1 MNMTQGFITGN
12 HWLEPVWPSPGFP
25 ASILRTAETLSFR
38 AGKLTGLLPETTAMR
53 IGELMRITNSYYSNL
68 IEGQYTEPATLSAR
82 VPRRDAK
89 ELRELAENHI
99 GVQALLER
107 AVRRPKTVDAPWG
120 IFFAPEFIS
129 AIHRRLFAGA
139 SAEELLLSD
148 GRLLTPGQLRDAA
161 ERNVLVGDRAA
172 PAWKSV
178 TPMLKRLQL
187 VYGRQPDLTSRILSA
202 LAYHHRL
209 AFVHPFEDGNGRVV
223 RMITHLQLMRL
234 GLASPL
240 WSLSRGLARKQDEYY
255 GRLRAADQPRRGD
268 LDGRGQ
274 LTQGGLFEFVEF
286 MLQVCIDQME
296 YVEQAMDL
304 VTLRQ
309 RLERVIGLERR
320 FVESGVKQEMAKAI
334 HILLTQG
341 EIARADFKIFS
352 GLHDRVA
359 SDQLKKLIDLG
370 VVEAPSAKSR
380 SVFPGLP
387 VWFAQ
392 MIFPDLHRR
401 FY

>member
-1 MNMTQGFITGN
+1 MTPQFISGN

-38 AGKLTGLLPETTAMR
+38 AGKLTGLLPENTAIR
-53 IGELMRITNSYYSNL
+53 IGGLMRITNSYYSNL
-68 IEGQYTEPATLSAR
+68 IEGQFTEPATLSAR
-82 VPRRDAK
+82 IPRRDSK
-89 ELRELAENHI
+89 QLRELAESHI
-99 GVQALLER
+99 GVQELLER
-107 AVRRPKTVDAPWG
+107 AVRRPKSIEASWG
-120 IFFAPEFIS
+120 VFFAPELIS
-129 AIHRRLFAGA
+129 VIHRRLFASA
-139 SAEELLLSD
+139 SDEDLRLSD
-148 GRLLTPGQLRDAA
+148 GRLLVPGQLRDAA
-161 ERNVLVGDRAA
+161 QRNVLVGDHAA
-172 PAWKSV
+172 PAWESV
-178 TPMLKRLQL
+178 TPMLKRLQQ
-187 VYGRQPDLTSRILSA
+187 VYGGQPDQTSRVLSA

-223 RMITHLQLMRL
+223 RMATHLQLMRL

-274 LTQGGLFEFVEF
+274 LTQRGLFEFVEF
-286 MLQVCIDQME
+286 MLQVCIDQMD
-296 YVEQAMDL
+296 YVEQSMGL
-304 VTLRQ
+304 VSLRQ
-309 RLERVIGLERR
+309 RLERVIGLESR
-320 FVESGVKQEMAKAI
+320 FIESGVKQDMAKAI

-341 EIARADFKIFS
+341 EVARADFKTFS

-359 SDQLKKLIDLG
+359 SDQLKKLIDMG

-380 SVFPGLP
+380 SIFPGLP

>member
-1 MNMTQGFITGN
+1 MSGN

-38 AGKLTGLLPETTAMR
+38 AGKLTGLLPENTAIR
-53 IGELMRITNSYYSNL
+53 IGGLMRITNSYYSNL
-68 IEGQYTEPATLSAR
+68 IEGQFTEPATLSTR
-82 VPRRDAK
+82 VPRRDSK
-89 ELRELAENHI
+89 QLRELAESHI

-107 AVRRPKTVDAPWG
+107 TVRRPKSFDAPWSV
-120 IFFAPEFIS
+120 FFAPEFIS
-129 AIHRRLFAGA
+129 VIHRRLFTGA
-139 SAEELLLSD
+139 SDDDLRLSD
-148 GRLLTPGQLRDAA
+148 GRLMVPGQLRDSAQ
-161 ERNVLVGDRAA
+161 RNVLVGDHAA
-172 PAWKSV
+172 PAWESV
-178 TPMLKRLQL
+178 APMLTRLQQ
-187 VYGRQPDLTSRILSA
+187 VYGGQPDLTSRILSA

-209 AFVHPFEDGNGRVV
+209 AFIHPFEDGNGRVV
-223 RMITHLQLMRL
+223 RIITHLQLMRL

-286 MLQVCIDQME
+286 MLQVCIYQME
-296 YVEQAMDL
+296 YVEQAMGL
-304 VTLRQ
+304 VSLRQ
-309 RLERVIGLERR
+309 RLERVIGLEER
-320 FVESGVKQEMAKAI
+320 FIGAGVKPEMAKAI

-380 SVFPGLP
+380 SIFPGLP

>member
-1 MNMTQGFITGN
+1 MTQKFISGN
-12 HWLEPVWPSPGFP
+12 HWLEPIWPSPGFP
-25 ASILRTAETLSFR
+25 ASILRMAETLSFR
-38 AGKLTGLLPETTAMR
+38 AGKLTGLLHENTAVR
-53 IGELMRITNSYYSNL
+53 IGGLMRITNSYYSNL
-68 IEGQYTEPATLSAR
+68 IEGQFTEPVTLSAR
-82 VPRRDAK
+82 VPRRNSK
-89 ELRELAENHI
+89 ELRELAESHI

-107 AVRRPKTVDAPWG
+107 AVRRSQSIEAPWG
-120 IFFAPEFIS
+120 VFFAPELVS
-129 AIHRRLFAGA
+129 VIHRRLFAGA
-139 SAEELLLSD
+139 SDDDLRLSD
-148 GRLLTPGQLRDAA
+148 GRLLVPGQLRDTAQ
-161 ERNVLVGDRAA
+161 RNVLVGDHAA
-172 PAWKSV
+172 PAWESV
-178 TPMLKRLQL
+178 APMLTRLQQ
-187 VYGRQPDLTSRILSA
+187 VYGGQPDLTSRILSA

-240 WSLSRGLARKQDEYY
+240 WSLSRGVARKQDEYY

-296 YVEQAMDL
+296 YVEHAMDL
-304 VTLRQ
+304 ISLRQ

-320 FVESGVKQEMAKAI
+320 FIESGVKQEMAKAI

-341 EIARADFKIFS
+341 AVARADFKIFS

-359 SDQLKKLIDLG
+359 SDQLKKLIDIG

-380 SVFPGLP
+380 SIFPGLP

-392 MIFPDLHRR
+392 LIFPDIHRR

>member
-1 MNMTQGFITGN
+1 MAQQFISGN
-12 HWLEPVWPSPGFP
+12 HWLEPIWPSSGFP

-38 AGKLTGLLPETTAMR
+38 AGKLTGLLPENTAMR
-53 IGELMRITNSYYSNL
+53 IGGLMRITNSYYSNL
-68 IEGQYTEPATLSAR
+68 IEGQYTEPVTLSAR
-82 VPRRDAK
+82 VPRRDSK
-89 ELRELAENHI
+89 ELRELAESHI
-99 GVQALLER
+99 GVQELLER
-107 AVRRPKTVDAPWG
+107 VVRRPKAVDAPWSV
-120 IFFAPEFIS
+120 FFAPEFMS
-129 AIHRRLFAGA
+129 VIHRRLFVGAGDKD
-139 SAEELLLSD
+139 LRLSD
-148 GRLLTPGQLRDAA
+148 GRLLAPGQLRDTAK
-161 ERNVLVGDRAA
+161 RNVLVGDHAA
-172 PAWKSV
+172 PAWESV
-178 TPMLKRLQL
+178 TPMLKRLQH
-187 VYGRQPDLTSRILSA
+187 VYGGQPDLTSRILSS
-202 LAYHHRL
+202 LSYHHRL

-240 WSLSRGLARKQDEYY
+240 WSLSRGLARKQEEYY

-296 YVEQAMDL
+296 YVEKAMDL

-309 RLERVIGLERR
+309 RLERVIGLEGV

-359 SDQLKKLIDLG
+359 SDQLKKLIDMG

-380 SVFPGLP
+380 SIYPGLP

>member
-1 MNMTQGFITGN
+1 MAQQFISGN
-12 HWLEPVWPSPGFP
+12 HWLEPIWPSPGFP

-38 AGKLTGLLPETTAMR
+38 AGKLTGLLPENTATR
-53 IGELMRITNSYYSNL
+53 IGGLMRITNSYYSNL
-68 IEGQYTEPATLSAR
+68 IEGQYTEPVTLSAR
-82 VPRRDAK
+82 VPRRDSK
-89 ELRELAENHI
+89 ELRELAESHI
-99 GVQALLER
+99 GVQELLER
-107 AVRRPKTVDAPWG
+107 VVRRPKAVDAPWSV
-120 IFFAPEFIS
+120 FFAPEFMS
-129 AIHRRLFAGA
+129 VIHRRLFVGAGDKD
-139 SAEELLLSD
+139 LRLSD
-148 GRLLTPGQLRDAA
+148 GRLLAPGQLRDTAK
-161 ERNVLVGDRAA
+161 RNVLVGDHAA
-172 PAWKSV
+172 PAWESV
-178 TPMLKRLQL
+178 TPMLKRLQH
-187 VYGRQPDLTSRILSA
+187 VYGGQPDLTSRILSS
-202 LAYHHRL
+202 LSYHHRL

-234 GLASPL
+234 ALASPL
-240 WSLSRGLARKQDEYY
+240 WSLSRGLARKQEEYY

-296 YVEQAMDL
+296 YVEKAMDL

-309 RLERVIGLERR
+309 RLERVIGLEGV

-359 SDQLKKLIDLG
+359 SDQLKKLIDMG

-380 SVFPGLP
+380 SIYPGLP

>member
-1 MNMTQGFITGN
+1 MTQKFISGN
-12 HWLEPVWPSPGFP
+12 HWLEPIWPSPGFP
-25 ASILRTAETLSFR
+25 ASILRMAETLSFR
-38 AGKLTGLLPETTAMR
+38 AGKLTGLLHENTAVR
-53 IGELMRITNSYYSNL
+53 IGGLMRITNSYYSNL
-68 IEGQYTEPATLSAR
+68 IEGQFTEPATLSAR
-82 VPRRDAK
+82 VPRRNSK
-89 ELRELAENHI
+89 ELRELAESHI

-107 AVRRPKTVDAPWG
+107 AVRRSQSIEAPWG
-120 IFFAPEFIS
+120 VFFAPELVS
-129 AIHRRLFAGA
+129 VIHRRLFAGA
-139 SAEELLLSD
+139 RDDDLRLSD
-148 GRLLTPGQLRDAA
+148 GRLLMPGQLRDTAQ
-161 ERNVLVGDRAA
+161 RNVLVGDHAA
-172 PAWKSV
+172 PAWESV
-178 TPMLKRLQL
+178 APMLTRLQQ
-187 VYGRQPDLTSRILSA
+187 VYGGQPDLTSRILSA

-240 WSLSRGLARKQDEYY
+240 WSLSRGVARKQDEYY

-296 YVEQAMDL
+296 YVEHAMDL
-304 VTLRQ
+304 ISLRQ

-320 FVESGVKQEMAKAI
+320 FIEAGVKQEMAKAI

-341 EIARADFKIFS
+341 EVARADFKIFS

-359 SDQLKKLIDLG
+359 SDQLKKLIDIG

-380 SVFPGLP
+380 SIFPGLP

-392 MIFPDLHRR
+392 LIFPDLHRR

>member
-1 MNMTQGFITGN
+1 MTQKFISGN
-12 HWLEPVWPSPGFP
+12 QWLEPIWPSPGFP
-25 ASILRTAETLSFR
+25 ASILRMAETLSFR
-38 AGKLTGLLPETTAMR
+38 AGKLTGLLHENTAVR
-53 IGELMRITNSYYSNL
+53 IGGLMRITNSYYSNL
-68 IEGQYTEPATLSAR
+68 IEGQFTEPATLSAR
-82 VPRRDAK
+82 VPRRNSK
-89 ELRELAENHI
+89 ELRELAESHI

-107 AVRRPKTVDAPWG
+107 AVRRSQSIEAPWG
-120 IFFAPEFIS
+120 VFFAPELVS
-129 AIHRRLFAGA
+129 VIHRRLFAGA
-139 SAEELLLSD
+139 RDDDLRLSD
-148 GRLLTPGQLRDAA
+148 GRLLVPGQLRDTAQ
-161 ERNVLVGDRAA
+161 RNVLVGDHAA
-172 PAWKSV
+172 PAWESAA
-178 TPMLKRLQL
+178 PMLTRLQQ
-187 VYGRQPDLTSRILSA
+187 VYGGQPDLTSRILSA

-240 WSLSRGLARKQDEYY
+240 WSLSRGVARKQDEYY

-296 YVEQAMDL
+296 YVEHAMDL
-304 VTLRQ
+304 ISLRQ

-320 FVESGVKQEMAKAI
+320 FIEAGVKQEMAKAI

-341 EIARADFKIFS
+341 EVARADFKIFS

-380 SVFPGLP
+380 SIFPGLP

-392 MIFPDLHRR
+392 LIFPDLHRR

>member
-1 MNMTQGFITGN
+1 MAQLFIAGN

-38 AGKLTGLLPETTAMR
+38 AGKLTGSLHEHTAAR
-53 IGELMRITNSYYSNL
+53 IGGLMRITNSYYSNL
-68 IEGQYTEPATLSAR
+68 IEGQFTEPATLSAR
-82 VPRRDAK
+82 LPRRDAK
-89 ELRELAENHI
+89 ALRELAESHI

-107 AVRRPKTVDAPWG
+107 ALRRPKTAEAPWSV
-120 IFFAPEFIS
+120 FFAPEFIS
-129 AIHRRLFAGA
+129 VIHRRLFADA
-139 SAEELLLSD
+139 SDDDLRLTD
-148 GRLLTPGQLRDAA
+148 GRLLVPGQLRDTAQ
-161 ERNVLVGDRAA
+161 RNVLVGDHAA
-172 PAWKSV
+172 PAWESV
-178 TPMLKRLQL
+178 TPMLTRLQH
-187 VYGRQPDLTSRILSA
+187 VYGGQPDLTSRILGA

-223 RMITHLQLMRL
+223 RMVTHLQLMRL

-255 GRLRAADQPRRGD
+255 ARLRSADQPRRGD

-274 LTQGGLFEFVEF
+274 LTQSGLFEFVEF

-296 YVEQAMDL
+296 YVERAMDL
-304 VTLRQ
+304 VSLRQ

-320 FVESGVKQEMAKAI
+320 FVDAGVKQEMAKAI

-341 EIARADFKIFS
+341 EIARADFKTFS

-359 SDQLKKLIDLG
+359 SEQLRRLIEMG
-370 VVEAPSAKSR
+370 VVEVPSAKSR

-392 MIFPDLHRR
+392 MVFPDLHRR
-401 FY
+401 FH

>member
-1 MNMTQGFITGN
+1 MAQQFISGN
-12 HWLEPVWPSPGFP
+12 HWLEPIWPSPGFP

-38 AGKLTGLLPETTAMR
+38 AGKLTGLLPENTATR
-53 IGELMRITNSYYSNL
+53 IGGLMRITNSYYSNL

-82 VPRRDAK
+82 VPRRDSK
-89 ELRELAENHI
+89 ELRELAESHI
-99 GVQALLER
+99 GVQELLER
-107 AVRRPKTVDAPWG
+107 VVRRPKAVDAPWG
-120 IFFAPEFIS
+120 VFFAPEFMS
-129 AIHRRLFAGA
+129 VIHRRLFAGA
-139 SAEELLLSD
+139 GDKDLRLSD
-148 GRLLTPGQLRDAA
+148 GRLLAPGQLRDTAK
-161 ERNVLVGDRAA
+161 RNVLVGDHAA
-172 PAWKSV
+172 PAWESV
-178 TPMLKRLQL
+178 TPMLKRLQH
-187 VYGRQPDLTSRILSA
+187 VYGGQPDLTSRILSS
-202 LAYHHRL
+202 LSYHHRL

-240 WSLSRGLARKQDEYY
+240 WSLSRGLARKQEEYY

-296 YVEQAMDL
+296 YVEKAMDL

-309 RLERVIGLERR
+309 RLERVIGLEGV

-341 EIARADFKIFS
+341 EIARADFKTFS

-359 SDQLKKLIDLG
+359 SDQLKKLIDMG

-380 SVFPGLP
+380 SIYPGLP

>member
-1 MNMTQGFITGN
+1 MSGN

-38 AGKLTGLLPETTAMR
+38 AGKLTGLLPENTAIR
-53 IGELMRITNSYYSNL
+53 IGGLMRITNSYYSNL
-68 IEGQYTEPATLSAR
+68 IEGQFTEPATLSTR
-82 VPRRDAK
+82 VPRRDSK
-89 ELRELAENHI
+89 QLRELAESHI

-107 AVRRPKTVDAPWG
+107 TVRRPKSFDAPWSV
-120 IFFAPEFIS
+120 FFAPEFIS
-129 AIHRRLFAGA
+129 VIHRRLFTGA
-139 SAEELLLSD
+139 SDDDLRLSD
-148 GRLLTPGQLRDAA
+148 GRLMVPGQLRDSAQ
-161 ERNVLVGDRAA
+161 RNVLVGDHAA
-172 PAWKSV
+172 PAWESV
-178 TPMLKRLQL
+178 APMLTRLQQ
-187 VYGRQPDLTSRILSA
+187 VYGGQPDLTSRILSA

-209 AFVHPFEDGNGRVV
+209 AFIHPFEDGNGRVV
-223 RMITHLQLMRL
+223 RIITHLQLMRL

-296 YVEQAMDL
+296 YVEQAMGL
-304 VTLRQ
+304 ISLRQ
-309 RLERVIGLERR
+309 RLERVIGLEER
-320 FVESGVKQEMAKAI
+320 FIGAGVKPEMAKAI

-380 SVFPGLP
+380 SIFPGLP

>member
-1 MNMTQGFITGN
+1 MTQKFISGN
-12 HWLEPVWPSPGFP
+12 HWLEPIWPSPGFP
-25 ASILRTAETLSFR
+25 ASILRMAETLSFR
-38 AGKLTGLLPETTAMR
+38 AGKLTGLLHENTAVR
-53 IGELMRITNSYYSNL
+53 IGGLMRITNSYYSNL
-68 IEGQYTEPATLSAR
+68 IEGQFTEPATLSAR
-82 VPRRDAK
+82 VPRRNSK
-89 ELRELAENHI
+89 ELRELAESHI

-107 AVRRPKTVDAPWG
+107 AVRRSQSIEAPWG
-120 IFFAPEFIS
+120 VFFAPELVS
-129 AIHRRLFAGA
+129 VIHRRLFAGA
-139 SAEELLLSD
+139 RDDDLRLSD
-148 GRLLTPGQLRDAA
+148 GRLLVPGQLRDTAQ
-161 ERNVLVGDRAA
+161 RNVLVGDHAA
-172 PAWKSV
+172 PAWESV
-178 TPMLKRLQL
+178 APMLTRLQQ
-187 VYGRQPDLTSRILSA
+187 VYGGQPDLTSRILSA

-240 WSLSRGLARKQDEYY
+240 WSLSRGVALKQDEYY

-296 YVEQAMDL
+296 YVEHAMDL
-304 VTLRQ
+304 ISLRQ

-320 FVESGVKQEMAKAI
+320 FIEAGVKQEMAKAI

-341 EIARADFKIFS
+341 EVARADFKIFS

-359 SDQLKKLIDLG
+359 SDQLKKLIDIG

-380 SVFPGLP
+380 SIFPGLP

-392 MIFPDLHRR
+392 LIFPDLHRR

>member
-1 MNMTQGFITGN
+1 MTQKFMSGN
-12 HWLEPVWPSPGFP
+12 HWLEPVWPSPSFP

-38 AGKLTGLLPETTAMR
+38 AGKLTGLLPENTAIR
-53 IGELMRITNSYYSNL
+53 IGGLMRITNSYYSNL
-68 IEGQYTEPATLSAR
+68 IEGQFTEPATLSTR
-82 VPRRDAK
+82 VPRRDSK
-89 ELRELAENHI
+89 QLRELAESHI

-107 AVRRPKTVDAPWG
+107 TVRRPKSFDAPWSV
-120 IFFAPEFIS
+120 FFAPEFIS
-129 AIHRRLFAGA
+129 VIHRRLFTGA
-139 SAEELLLSD
+139 SDDDLRLSD
-148 GRLLTPGQLRDAA
+148 GRLMVPGQLRDSAQ
-161 ERNVLVGDRAA
+161 RNVLVGDHAA
-172 PAWKSV
+172 PAWEFV
-178 TPMLKRLQL
+178 APMLTRLQQ
-187 VYGRQPDLTSRILSA
+187 VYGGQPDLTSRILSA

-209 AFVHPFEDGNGRVV
+209 AFIHPFEDGNGRVV

-296 YVEQAMDL
+296 YVEQAMGL
-304 VTLRQ
+304 VSLRQ
-309 RLERVIGLERR
+309 RLERVIGLEER
-320 FVESGVKQEMAKAI
+320 FIGAGVKPEMAKAI

-380 SVFPGLP
+380 SIFPGLP

>member
-1 MNMTQGFITGN
+1 MTQKFISGN
-12 HWLEPVWPSPGFP
+12 HWLEPIWPSPGFP
-25 ASILRTAETLSFR
+25 ASILRMAETLSFR
-38 AGKLTGLLPETTAMR
+38 AGKLTGLLHENTAVR
-53 IGELMRITNSYYSNL
+53 IGGLMRITNSYYSNL
-68 IEGQYTEPATLSAR
+68 IEGQFTEPATLSAR
-82 VPRRDAK
+82 VPRRNSK
-89 ELRELAENHI
+89 ELRELAESHI

-107 AVRRPKTVDAPWG
+107 AVRRSQSIEAPWG
-120 IFFAPEFIS
+120 VFFAPELVS
-129 AIHRRLFAGA
+129 VIHRRLFAGA
-139 SAEELLLSD
+139 SDDDLRLSD
-148 GRLLTPGQLRDAA
+148 GRLLVPGQLRDTAQ
-161 ERNVLVGDRAA
+161 RNV
-172 PAWKSV
+172 PAWESV
-178 TPMLKRLQL
+178 APMLTRLQQ
-187 VYGRQPDLTSRILSA
+187 VYGGQPDLTSRILSA

-240 WSLSRGLARKQDEYY
+240 WSLSRGVARKQDEYY

-296 YVEQAMDL
+296 YVEHAMDL
-304 VTLRQ
+304 ISLRQ

-320 FVESGVKQEMAKAI
+320 FIESGVKQEMAKAI

-341 EIARADFKIFS
+341 EVARADFKIFS

-359 SDQLKKLIDLG
+359 SDQLKKLIDIG

-380 SVFPGLP
+380 SIFPGLP

-392 MIFPDLHRR
+392 LIFPDLHRR

>member
-1 MNMTQGFITGN
+1 MTQKFISGN
-12 HWLEPVWPSPGFP
+12 HWLEPIWPSPGFP
-25 ASILRTAETLSFR
+25 ASILRMAETLSFR
-38 AGKLTGLLPETTAMR
+38 AGKLTGLLHENTAVR
-53 IGELMRITNSYYSNL
+53 IGGLMRITNSYYSNL
-68 IEGQYTEPATLSAR
+68 IEGQFTEPVTLSAR
-82 VPRRDAK
+82 VPRRNSK
-89 ELRELAENHI
+89 ELRELAESHI

-107 AVRRPKTVDAPWG
+107 AVRRSQSIEAPWG
-120 IFFAPEFIS
+120 VFFAPELVS
-129 AIHRRLFAGA
+129 VIHRRLFAGA
-139 SAEELLLSD
+139 SDDDLRLSD
-148 GRLLTPGQLRDAA
+148 GRLLVPGQLRDTAQ
-161 ERNVLVGDRAA
+161 RNV
-172 PAWKSV
+172 PAWESV
-178 TPMLKRLQL
+178 APMLTRLQQ
-187 VYGRQPDLTSRILSA
+187 VYGGQPDLTSRILSA

-240 WSLSRGLARKQDEYY
+240 WSLSRGVARKQDEYY

-296 YVEQAMDL
+296 YVEHAMDL
-304 VTLRQ
+304 ISLRQ

-320 FVESGVKQEMAKAI
+320 FIESGVKQEMAKAI

-341 EIARADFKIFS
+341 EVARADFKIFS

-359 SDQLKKLIDLG
+359 SDQLKKLIDIG
-370 VVEAPSAKSR
+370 VVEAPSVKSR
-380 SVFPGLP
+380 SIFPGLP

-392 MIFPDLHRR
+392 LIFPDLHRR

>member
-1 MNMTQGFITGN
+1 MPQQFISGN

-25 ASILRTAETLSFR
+25 ASIVRTAESLSFR
-38 AGKLTGLLPETTAMR
+38 AGKLTGLLPENTAVR
-53 IGELMRITNSYYSNL
+53 IGGLMRITNSYYSNL
-68 IEGQYTEPATLSAR
+68 IEGQFTEPATLSAR

-89 ELRELAENHI
+89 ELRELAESHI
-99 GVQALLER
+99 GVQELLER
-107 AVRRPKTVDAPWG
+107 AVRRQKSSEAPWSV
-120 IFFAPEFIS
+120 FFAPEVIS
-129 AIHRRLFAGA
+129 IIHRRLFTGA
-139 SAEELLLSD
+139 SDEDLQLSD
-148 GRLLTPGQLRDAA
+148 GRLLIPGQLRDTAH
-161 ERNVLVGDRAA
+161 RNVLVGDHAA
-172 PAWKSV
+172 PAWESV
-178 TPMLKRLQL
+178 IPMLKRLQQ
-187 VYGRQPDLTSRILSA
+187 VYGGQPDLTSRILA
-202 LAYHHRL
+202 TLAYHHRL

-240 WSLSRGLARKQDEYY
+240 WSLSRGLARKQNDYY
-255 GRLRAADQPRRGD
+255 ARLRAADQPRRGD

-304 VTLRQ
+304 VSLRQ
-309 RLERVIGLERR
+309 RLERVIGLEPR
-320 FVESGVKQEMAKAI
+320 FVAAGVKQDMAKAI

-341 EIARADFKIFS
+341 EVARADFKVFS

-359 SDQLKKLIDLG
+359 SDQLRKLIDMG

-380 SVFPGLP
+380 SIYPGLP

>member
-1 MNMTQGFITGN
+1 MSGN

-38 AGKLTGLLPETTAMR
+38 AGKLTGLLPENTAIR
-53 IGELMRITNSYYSNL
+53 IGGLMRITNSYYSNL
-68 IEGQYTEPATLSAR
+68 IEGQFTEPATLSTR
-82 VPRRDAK
+82 VPRRDSK
-89 ELRELAENHI
+89 ELRELAESHI

-107 AVRRPKTVDAPWG
+107 TVRRPKSIDAPWSV
-120 IFFAPEFIS
+120 FFAPEFIS
-129 AIHRRLFAGA
+129 VIHRRLFTGA
-139 SAEELLLSD
+139 SDDDLRLSD
-148 GRLLTPGQLRDAA
+148 GRLMVPGQLRDSAQ
-161 ERNVLVGDRAA
+161 RNVLVGDHAG
-172 PAWKSV
+172 PAWESV
-178 TPMLKRLQL
+178 APMLTRLQQ
-187 VYGRQPDLTSRILSA
+187 VYGGQPDLTSRILSA

-209 AFVHPFEDGNGRVV
+209 AFIHPFEDGNGRVV

-255 GRLRAADQPRRGD
+255 GRLRAADQPRRAD

-274 LTQGGLFEFVEF
+274 LTQSGLFEFVEF

-296 YVEQAMDL
+296 YVEQAMGL
-304 VTLRQ
+304 VSLRQ
-309 RLERVIGLERR
+309 RLERVIGLEER
-320 FVESGVKQEMAKAI
+320 FIGAGVKPEMAKAI

-380 SVFPGLP
+380 SIFPGLP

>member
-1 MNMTQGFITGN
+1 MAQQFISGN
-12 HWLEPVWPSPGFP
+12 HWLEPIWPSPGFP

-38 AGKLTGLLPETTAMR
+38 AGKLTGLLPENTATR
-53 IGELMRITNSYYSNL
+53 IGGLMRITNSYYSNL
-68 IEGQYTEPATLSAR
+68 IEGQYTEPVTLSAR
-82 VPRRDAK
+82 VPRRDSK
-89 ELRELAENHI
+89 ELRELAESHI
-99 GVQALLER
+99 GVQELLER
-107 AVRRPKTVDAPWG
+107 VVRRPKAVDAPWSV
-120 IFFAPEFIS
+120 FFAPEFMS
-129 AIHRRLFAGA
+129 VIHRRLFVGAGDKD
-139 SAEELLLSD
+139 LRLSD
-148 GRLLTPGQLRDAA
+148 GRLLAPGQLRDTAK
-161 ERNVLVGDRAA
+161 RNVLVGDHAA
-172 PAWKSV
+172 PAWESV
-178 TPMLKRLQL
+178 TPMLKRLQH
-187 VYGRQPDLTSRILSA
+187 VYGGQPDLTSRILSS
-202 LAYHHRL
+202 LSYHHRL

-240 WSLSRGLARKQDEYY
+240 WSLSRGLARKQEEYY

-296 YVEQAMDL
+296 YVEKAMDL

-309 RLERVIGLERR
+309 RLERVIGLEGV

-359 SDQLKKLIDLG
+359 SDQLKKLIDMG

-380 SVFPGLP
+380 SIYPGLP

>member
-1 MNMTQGFITGN
+1 MTQKFISGN
-12 HWLEPVWPSPGFP
+12 QWLEPIWPSPGFP
-25 ASILRTAETLSFR
+25 ASILRMAETLSFR
-38 AGKLTGLLPETTAMR
+38 AGKLTGLLHENTAVR
-53 IGELMRITNSYYSNL
+53 IGGLMRITNSYYSNL
-68 IEGQYTEPATLSAR
+68 IEGQFTEPATLSAR
-82 VPRRDAK
+82 VPRRNSK
-89 ELRELAENHI
+89 ELRELAESHI

-107 AVRRPKTVDAPWG
+107 AVRRSQSIEAPWG
-120 IFFAPEFIS
+120 VFFAPELVS
-129 AIHRRLFAGA
+129 VIHRRLFAGA
-139 SAEELLLSD
+139 RDDDLRLSD
-148 GRLLTPGQLRDAA
+148 GRLLVPGQLRDTAQ
-161 ERNVLVGDRAA
+161 RNVLVGDHAA
-172 PAWKSV
+172 PAWESAA
-178 TPMLKRLQL
+178 PMLTRLQQ
-187 VYGRQPDLTSRILSA
+187 VYGGQPDLTSRILSA

-240 WSLSRGLARKQDEYY
+240 WSLSRGVARKQDEYY

-296 YVEQAMDL
+296 YVEHAMDL
-304 VTLRQ
+304 ISLRQ

-320 FVESGVKQEMAKAI
+320 FIESGVKQEMAKAI

-341 EIARADFKIFS
+341 EVARADFKIFS

-380 SVFPGLP
+380 SIFPGLP

-392 MIFPDLHRR
+392 LIFPDIHRR

>member
-1 MNMTQGFITGN
+1 MTQKFISGN
-12 HWLEPVWPSPGFP
+12 QWLEPIWPSPGFP
-25 ASILRTAETLSFR
+25 ASILRMAETLSFR
-38 AGKLTGLLPETTAMR
+38 AGKLTGLLHENTAVR
-53 IGELMRITNSYYSNL
+53 IGGLMRITNSYYSNL
-68 IEGQYTEPATLSAR
+68 IEGQFTEPATLSAR
-82 VPRRDAK
+82 VPRRNSK
-89 ELRELAENHI
+89 ELRELAESHI

-107 AVRRPKTVDAPWG
+107 AVRRSQSIEAPWG
-120 IFFAPEFIS
+120 VFFAPELVS
-129 AIHRRLFAGA
+129 VIHRRLFAGA
-139 SAEELLLSD
+139 RDDDLRLSD
-148 GRLLTPGQLRDAA
+148 GRLLVPGQLRDTAQ
-161 ERNVLVGDRAA
+161 RNVLVGDHAA
-172 PAWKSV
+172 PAWESAA
-178 TPMLKRLQL
+178 PMLTRLQQ
-187 VYGRQPDLTSRILSA
+187 VYGGQPDLTSRILSA

-240 WSLSRGLARKQDEYY
+240 WSLSRGVARKQDEYY

-296 YVEQAMDL
+296 YVEHAMDL
-304 VTLRQ
+304 ISLRQ

-320 FVESGVKQEMAKAI
+320 FIEAGVKQEMAKAI

-341 EIARADFKIFS
+341 EVARADFKIFS

-380 SVFPGLP
+380 SIFPGLP

-392 MIFPDLHRR
+392 LIFPDIHRR

>member
-1 MNMTQGFITGN
+1 MTQKFISGN
-12 HWLEPVWPSPGFP
+12 QWLEPIWPSPGFP
-25 ASILRTAETLSFR
+25 ASILRMAETLSFR
-38 AGKLTGLLPETTAMR
+38 AGKLTGLLHENTAVR
-53 IGELMRITNSYYSNL
+53 IGGLMRITNSYYSNL
-68 IEGQYTEPATLSAR
+68 IEGQFTEPATLSAR
-82 VPRRDAK
+82 VPRRNSK
-89 ELRELAENHI
+89 ELRELAESHI

-107 AVRRPKTVDAPWG
+107 AVRRSQSIEAPWG
-120 IFFAPEFIS
+120 VFFAPELVS
-129 AIHRRLFAGA
+129 VIHRRLFAGA
-139 SAEELLLSD
+139 RDDDLRLSD
-148 GRLLTPGQLRDAA
+148 GRLLVPGQLRDTAQ
-161 ERNVLVGDRAA
+161 RNVLVGDHAA
-172 PAWKSV
+172 PAWESAA
-178 TPMLKRLQL
+178 PMLTRLQQ
-187 VYGRQPDLTSRILSA
+187 VYGGQPDLTSRILSA

-240 WSLSRGLARKQDEYY
+240 WSLSRGVARKQDEYY

-296 YVEQAMDL
+296 YVEHAMDL
-304 VTLRQ
+304 ISLRQ

-320 FVESGVKQEMAKAI
+320 FIESGVKQEMAKAI

-341 EIARADFKIFS
+341 EVARADFKIFS

-380 SVFPGLP
+380 SIFPGLP

-392 MIFPDLHRR
+392 LIFPDLHRR

>member
-1 MNMTQGFITGN
+1 MSGN
-12 HWLEPVWPSPGFP
+12 HWLEPVWPSPSFP

-38 AGKLTGLLPETTAMR
+38 AGKLTGLLPENTAIR
-53 IGELMRITNSYYSNL
+53 IGGLMRITNSYYSNL
-68 IEGQYTEPATLSAR
+68 IEGQFTEPATLSTR
-82 VPRRDAK
+82 VPRRDSK
-89 ELRELAENHI
+89 QLRELAESHI

-107 AVRRPKTVDAPWG
+107 TVRRPKSFDAPWSV
-120 IFFAPEFIS
+120 FFAPEFIS
-129 AIHRRLFAGA
+129 VIHRRLFTGA
-139 SAEELLLSD
+139 SDDDLRLSD
-148 GRLLTPGQLRDAA
+148 GRLMVPGQLRDSAQ
-161 ERNVLVGDRAA
+161 RNVLVGDHAA
-172 PAWKSV
+172 PAWEFV
-178 TPMLKRLQL
+178 APMLTRLQQ
-187 VYGRQPDLTSRILSA
+187 VYGGQPDLTSRILSA

-209 AFVHPFEDGNGRVV
+209 AFIHPFEDGNGRVV

-296 YVEQAMDL
+296 YVEQAMGL
-304 VTLRQ
+304 VSLRQ
-309 RLERVIGLERR
+309 RLERVIGLEER
-320 FVESGVKQEMAKAI
+320 FIGAGVKPEMAKAI

-380 SVFPGLP
+380 SIFPGLP

>member
-1 MNMTQGFITGN
+1 M
-12 HWLEPVWPSPGFP
+12 
-25 ASILRTAETLSFR
+25 LRTAETLSFR
-38 AGKLTGLLPETTAMR
+38 AGKLTGLLPENTATR
-53 IGELMRITNSYYSNL
+53 IGGLMRITNSYYSNL
-68 IEGQYTEPATLSAR
+68 IEGQYTEPVTLSAR
-82 VPRRDAK
+82 VPRRDSK
-89 ELRELAENHI
+89 ELRELAESHI
-99 GVQALLER
+99 GVQELLER
-107 AVRRPKTVDAPWG
+107 VVRRPKAVDAPWSV
-120 IFFAPEFIS
+120 FFAPEFMS
-129 AIHRRLFAGA
+129 VIHRRLFVGAGDKD
-139 SAEELLLSD
+139 LRLSD
-148 GRLLTPGQLRDAA
+148 GRLLAPGQLRDTAK
-161 ERNVLVGDRAA
+161 RNVLVGDHAA
-172 PAWKSV
+172 PAWESV
-178 TPMLKRLQL
+178 TPMLKRLQH
-187 VYGRQPDLTSRILSA
+187 VYGGQPDLTSRILSS
-202 LAYHHRL
+202 LSYHHRL

-240 WSLSRGLARKQDEYY
+240 WSLSRGLARKQEEYY

-296 YVEQAMDL
+296 YVEKAMDL

-309 RLERVIGLERR
+309 RLERVIGLEGV

-359 SDQLKKLIDLG
+359 SDQLKKLIDMG

-380 SVFPGLP
+380 SIYPGLP

>member
-1 MNMTQGFITGN
+1 MQKFIAGN
-12 HWLEPVWPSPGFP
+12 HWLEPIWPSPGFP

-38 AGKLTGLLPETTAMR
+38 AGKLTGLLPDITSAR
-53 IGELMRITNSYYSNL
+53 IGGLMRITNSYYSNL

-82 VPRRDAK
+82 MPRRESK
-89 ELRELAENHI
+89 ELRELAESHI
-99 GVQALLER
+99 GVQELLER
-107 AVRRPKTVDAPWG
+107 AMRRPKSIDAPWG
-120 IFFAPEFIS
+120 VFFAPEFIS
-129 AIHRRLFAGA
+129 VIHRRLFAGA
-139 SAEELLLSD
+139 RDEDLRLSD
-148 GRLLTPGQLRDAA
+148 GRLFAPGQLRDTT
-161 ERNVLVGDRAA
+161 ERNVLVGDHAA
-172 PAWKSV
+172 PAWESV
-178 TPMLKRLQL
+178 TPMLKRLQY
-187 VYGRQPDLTSRILSA
+187 VYGSQPDLTSRILSA

-209 AFVHPFEDGNGRVV
+209 AFVHPFEDGNGRMV

-255 GRLRAADQPRRGD
+255 GRLRAADRPRRGD

-309 RLERVIGLERR
+309 RLERVIGLEGR
-320 FVESGVKQEMAKAI
+320 FVESGVKQEMAKAV

-341 EIARADFKIFS
+341 EVARADFKTFS

-380 SVFPGLP
+380 SIFPGLP

>member
-1 MNMTQGFITGN
+1 LLSEN
-12 HWLEPVWPSPGFP
+12 
-25 ASILRTAETLSFR
+25 TAI
-38 AGKLTGLLPETTAMR
+38 R
-53 IGELMRITNSYYSNL
+53 IGGLMRITNSYYSNL
-68 IEGQYTEPATLSAR
+68 IEGQFTEPATLSTR
-82 VPRRDAK
+82 VPRRDSK
-89 ELRELAENHI
+89 ELRELAESHI

-107 AVRRPKTVDAPWG
+107 TVRRPKSIDAPWSV
-120 IFFAPEFIS
+120 FFAPEFIS
-129 AIHRRLFAGA
+129 VIHRRLFTGA
-139 SAEELLLSD
+139 SDDDLRLSD
-148 GRLLTPGQLRDAA
+148 GRLMVPGQLRDSAQ
-161 ERNVLVGDRAA
+161 RNVLVGDHAA
-172 PAWKSV
+172 PAWESV
-178 TPMLKRLQL
+178 APMLTRLQQ
-187 VYGRQPDLTSRILSA
+187 VYGGQPDLTSRILSA

-209 AFVHPFEDGNGRVV
+209 AFIHPFEDGNGRVV

-274 LTQGGLFEFVEF
+274 LTQSGLFEFVEF

-296 YVEQAMDL
+296 YVEQAMGL
-304 VTLRQ
+304 VSLRQ
-309 RLERVIGLERR
+309 RLERVIGLEER
-320 FVESGVKQEMAKAI
+320 FIGAGVKPEMAKAI

-380 SVFPGLP
+380 SIFPGLP

>member
-1 MNMTQGFITGN
+1 MTQKFISGN
-12 HWLEPVWPSPGFP
+12 HWLEPIWPSPGFP
-25 ASILRTAETLSFR
+25 ASILRMAETLSFR
-38 AGKLTGLLPETTAMR
+38 AGKLTGLLHENTAVR
-53 IGELMRITNSYYSNL
+53 IGGLMRITNSYYSNL
-68 IEGQYTEPATLSAR
+68 IEGQFTEPVTLSAR
-82 VPRRDAK
+82 VPRRNSK
-89 ELRELAENHI
+89 ELRELAESHI

-107 AVRRPKTVDAPWG
+107 AVRRSQSIEAPWG
-120 IFFAPEFIS
+120 VFFAPELVS
-129 AIHRRLFAGA
+129 VIHRRLFAGA
-139 SAEELLLSD
+139 SDDDLRLSD
-148 GRLLTPGQLRDAA
+148 GRLLVPGQLRDTAQ
-161 ERNVLVGDRAA
+161 RNVLVGDHAA
-172 PAWKSV
+172 PAWESV
-178 TPMLKRLQL
+178 APMLTRLQQ
-187 VYGRQPDLTSRILSA
+187 VYGGQPDLTSRILSA

-240 WSLSRGLARKQDEYY
+240 WSLSRGVARKQDEYY

-296 YVEQAMDL
+296 YVEHAMDL
-304 VTLRQ
+304 ISLRQ

-320 FVESGVKQEMAKAI
+320 FIEAGVKQEMAKAI

-341 EIARADFKIFS
+341 EVARADFKIFS

-359 SDQLKKLIDLG
+359 SDQLKKLIDIG

-380 SVFPGLP
+380 SIFPGLP

-392 MIFPDLHRR
+392 LIFPDIHRR